1 MARPNHCFCKNI
13 RFQPNITYF
22 KPQGVPMRNLETVIL
37 TIEELEAYRLRH
49 LENLDQEEGA
59 KRLKT
64 STSTYQRILY
74 RAYAKIGEALVKG
87 KAIKIIRHE

>member
-1 MARPNHCFCKNI
+1 
-13 RFQPNITYF
+13 
-22 KPQGVPMRNLETVIL
+22 MRNLETVVL

-49 LENLDQEEGA
+49 LEKLDQEEGG

-74 RAYAKIGEALVKG
+74 GAYAKIGEALIEG
-87 KAIKIIRHE
+87 KAIKIIRHD